1 MTSHHFGTVGHADAK
16 EVAQWSEGLP
26 DRYLLCRDMG
36 HRWQPFSARWD
47 EKERAYSRVLRC
59 SRCKTDR
66 TQLLAM
72 NGLILSGHYE
82 YPDGY
87 TAPAGTGRIDQMAR
101 GALRLE
107 STLRLIQKEE
117 GA

>member
-1 MTSHHFGTVGHADAK
+1 
-16 EVAQWSEGLP
+16 
-26 DRYLLCRDMG
+26 
-36 HRWQPFSARWD
+36 
-47 EKERAYSRVLRC
+47 
-59 SRCKTDR
+59 
-66 TQLLAM
+66 M